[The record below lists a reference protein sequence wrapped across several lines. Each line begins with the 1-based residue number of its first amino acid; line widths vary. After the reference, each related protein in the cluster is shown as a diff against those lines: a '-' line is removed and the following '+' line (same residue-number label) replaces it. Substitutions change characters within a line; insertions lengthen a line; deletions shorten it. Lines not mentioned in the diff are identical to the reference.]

1 LFLALISTWGLR
13 SPLKQHT
20 GDWLLQRGSPLLAVT
35 SLWTLPQCATSCT
48 VRVWLPGIRFVQ
60 RPNLKLKGKRSDNTW
75 KFNKNSKRHYK
86 RLQNRGS
93 QSTPSS
99 CCSATT
105 SKDTLLLLLPPLH
118 FGSFLT
124 ASLSWFWFRAVLC
137 RCLVLYACTVCLV
150 TRLFAGWLGSSPYL
164 DWLCSPSR
172 VLTVRSIS
180 QCQKLTAHP
189 RLVLTL
195 MRGAVV
201 YLHFPIHLHEV
212 MLSWVPGKQLLC

>member
-1 LFLALISTWGLR
+1 MCFVSSPNFNMRAQKSSKATHWRLVAASWQSHAPCNLSVNIAAVRHLLYCPRLAPRDLFCSKIWQHFGNST
-13 SPLKQHT
+13 KI
-20 GDWLLQRGSPLLAVT
+20 QRGITRDYKTGVPKALPVVAAVQLLRRT
-35 SLWTLPQCATSCT
+35 HCHTAT
-48 VRVWLPGIRFVQ
+48 
-60 RPNLKLKGKRSDNTW
+60 D
-75 KFNKNSKRHYK
+75 
-86 RLQNRGS
+86 
-93 QSTPSS
+93 
-99 CCSATT
+99 
-105 SKDTLLLLLPPLH
+105 LLLLPPLH

-137 RCLVLYACTVCLV
+137 RYLVLYACTVCLV

-212 MLSWVPGKQLLC
+212 MLSWVPGKQLWC